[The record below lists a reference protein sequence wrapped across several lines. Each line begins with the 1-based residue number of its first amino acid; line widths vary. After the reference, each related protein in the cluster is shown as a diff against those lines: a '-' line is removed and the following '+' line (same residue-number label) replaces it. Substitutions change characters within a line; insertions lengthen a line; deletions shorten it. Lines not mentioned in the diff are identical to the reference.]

1 MGLVFLRL
9 RETSCSSAC
18 PKHEALEVSELTNAV
33 VLRSYARSTEK
44 ALWEARVVV
53 VIRTRWMTMIYCDNK
68 WPPCEGYCPN
78 RND

>member
-1 MGLVFLRL
+1 MR
-9 RETSCSSAC
+9 
-18 PKHEALEVSELTNAV
+18 PKGWNWKMPMAEKE
-33 VLRSYARSTEK
+33 RSTEK

>member
-1 MGLVFLRL
+1 MMMMMLGECLM
-9 RETSCSSAC
+9 
-18 PKHEALEVSELTNAV
+18 K
-33 VLRSYARSTEK
+33 VLLMEERRKKERSTEK

>member
-1 MGLVFLRL
+1 MKMEIMEER
-9 RETSCSSAC
+9 RKKE
-18 PKHEALEVSELTNAV
+18 
-33 VLRSYARSTEK
+33 RSTEK